1 MADFGVR
8 FRLVQDEVSPLF
20 AEIAERAGEVKP
32 VLRQWGAFLRAGAKQ
47 AFLDK
52 APPLAASTQEKQRH
66 TGTSAVTAHAKVRAA
81 YAEQLDRTLQKKGDD
96 EGRASLRRVISG
108 DLTRS
113 AAGNRTV
120 DRLRRRLA
128 QAQAARAQ
136 GIKIATGKS
145 VAERRGGQRGG
156 KMANAFKVDV
166 RGLSVKVMNMA
177 RYSAVHDEGGAVGNG
192 AKLPPWNFMSISD
205 GGAERLADI
214 ALAWLLD
221 GRK

>member
-20 AEIAERAGEVKP
+20 AEIAERAGEAKP
-32 VLRQWGAFLRAGAKQ
+32 VLRQWGAFLKAGARQ
-47 AFLDK
+47 AFVDK
-52 APPLAASTQEKQRH
+52 APPLAASTLEKQTR
-66 TGTSAVTAHAKVRAA
+66 TGTSAVTGHGKVRAA
-81 YAEQLDRTLQKKGDD
+81 YAGQLDHKLRRSGSD
-96 EGRASLRRVISG
+96 EARQELRRVLSG

-113 AAGNRTV
+113 AQGNRTV

-145 VAERRGGQRGG
+145 IAERRGGQRGG
-156 KMANAFKVDV
+156 KLANAFKVDV
-166 RGLSVKVMNMA
+166 RGLSVKVLNMA
-177 RYSAVHDEGGAVGNG
+177 RYSLIHDEGGTVGNG
-192 AKLPPWNFMSISD
+192 AKLPPWNFMQISD